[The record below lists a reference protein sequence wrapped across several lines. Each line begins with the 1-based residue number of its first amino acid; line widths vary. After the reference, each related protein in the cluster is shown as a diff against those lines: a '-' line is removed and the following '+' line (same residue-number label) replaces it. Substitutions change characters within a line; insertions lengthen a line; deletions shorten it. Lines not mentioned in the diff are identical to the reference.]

1 MSDAVFIVLSKLTM
15 MKIHYDVISKN
26 FENIKNI
33 IYFDTDCFAYN
44 IKHDEIYELMKQI
57 REYFDLSDSVSDHMG
72 DNTHEKGLEKLKT
85 KRKITD
91 SCFHCPES

>member
-33 IYFDTDCFAYN
+33 IYGDTDCFVYN

-57 REYFDLSDSVSDHMG
+57 R
-72 DNTHEKGLEKLKT
+72 
-85 KRKITD
+85 
-91 SCFHCPES
+91 